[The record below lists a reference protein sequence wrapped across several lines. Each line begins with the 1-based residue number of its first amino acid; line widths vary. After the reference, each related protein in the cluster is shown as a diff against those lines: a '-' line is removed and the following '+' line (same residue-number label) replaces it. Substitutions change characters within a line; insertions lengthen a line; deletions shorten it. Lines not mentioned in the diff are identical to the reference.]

1 MQLGWKKNKLRFK
14 KKTKKQKT
22 KTEGKEDLFNEIRAK
37 NFLDLGKEMD
47 IHTQEALRTPDKYN
61 QRTSP

>member
-14 KKTKKQKT
+14 KK

>member
-1 MQLGWKKNKLRFK
+1 MQLGWKKNKLRLK
-14 KKTKKQKT
+14 KKNKKN

-47 IHTQEALRTPDKYN
+47 IQTQEVLRTPDKHN

>member
-1 MQLGWKKNKLRFK
+1 MQLGWKKTKLRFK
-14 KKTKKQKT
+14 KTNKQTK
-22 KTEGKEDLFNEIRAK
+22 GKEDLFNEIRAK

-47 IHTQEALRTPDKYN
+47 IQTQEALRTPNKHN